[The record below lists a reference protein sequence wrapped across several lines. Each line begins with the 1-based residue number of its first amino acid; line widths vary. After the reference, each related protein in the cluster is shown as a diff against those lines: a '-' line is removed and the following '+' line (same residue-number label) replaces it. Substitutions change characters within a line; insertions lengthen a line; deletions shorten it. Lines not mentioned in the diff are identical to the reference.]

1 MRSTGTRKGSP
12 SRTKAY
18 PATNVECEVLV
29 PEMVAPASRK
39 LIRPV
44 IWNATYG
51 GTRTITIISTNII
64 TSTSTSST
72 SINLRD
78 HFNTSAIPCANHGTI
93 TGPKEIRTKDDFV
106 LPSGIH
112 QSSRNFMPAICFIRF
127 LKLPG
132 SQSPLCQP
140 ASQTRAPAQQPAG
153 PPQR

>member
-1 MRSTGTRKGSP
+1 MRSTGTRNGSP
-12 SRTKAY
+12 SQPKAY
-18 PATNVECEVLV
+18 PATNMECNVLV

-44 IWNATYG
+44 IWNAKYG
-51 GTRTITIISTNII
+51 GTSTITISSINII

-72 SINLRD
+72 SINLHD
-78 HFNTSAIPCANHGTI
+78 HFNTSAIPSANNGTI
-93 TGPKEIRTKDDFV
+93 TGPKEIRTKDYF